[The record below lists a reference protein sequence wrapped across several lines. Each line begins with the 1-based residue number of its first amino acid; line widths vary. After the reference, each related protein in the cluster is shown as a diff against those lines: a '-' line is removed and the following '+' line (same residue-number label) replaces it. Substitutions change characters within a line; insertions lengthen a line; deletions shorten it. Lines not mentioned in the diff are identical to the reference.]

1 MFLDEFHSVTDNRIR
16 ITARQA
22 SAFARKVAGDFNPI
36 HDEDAK
42 RFCVPG
48 DLLFALVLTYYGL
61 STKMTFTFKG
71 MVGDDVPLVFPR
83 TDAATF
89 DIGDDTGKTYLQV
102 QRSGP
107 STTDAA
113 VVEAFIRRY
122 VAFSGDN
129 FPNVL
134 QPLLA
139 EQQVMFNPDRP
150 LIIYESMGFDLHR
163 LDVRKLDMTL
173 ADSSLAV
180 NGKRGDVV
188 LDFSITADGAGIG
201 SGSKKLVVGS
211 LRPYDKG
218 RMEEVIMEFNRRKR
232 AG

>member
-1 MFLDEFHSVTDNRIR
+1 MFLDEFHSVTDTRIR

-22 SAFARKVAGDFNPI
+22 SAFAKTVAGDFNPI

-71 MVGDDVPLVFPR
+71 MVGDDVPLAFPR
-83 TDAATF
+83 TDAAAF

-163 LDVRKLDMTL
+163 LDARKLDMAL

-180 NGKRGDVV
+180 SGKRGDVV
-188 LDFSITADGAGIG
+188 LDFNITADGARIG

-211 LRPYDKG
+211 LRPYDEG
-218 RMEEVIMEFNRRKR
+218 RMEEVITEFNRRKR